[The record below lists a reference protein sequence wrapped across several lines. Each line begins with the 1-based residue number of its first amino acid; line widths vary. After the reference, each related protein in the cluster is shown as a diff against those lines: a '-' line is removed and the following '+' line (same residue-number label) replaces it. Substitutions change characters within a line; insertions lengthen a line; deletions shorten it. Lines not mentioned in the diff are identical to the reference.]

1 MRPIVCA
8 VAGMLLL
15 EILSGSAR
23 ADEKSASARAE
34 VLRLRKEIGA
44 LVGPATCSN
53 LVNCRVAALGM
64 NACGGGATEY
74 LAYSWLSTDK
84 AAIETKLA
92 EYDFA
97 LEDAQKLGVV
107 ARACIRAPEPVAACV
122 NRRCVIPGDK

>member
-1 MRPIVCA
+1 MKPTVSV
-8 VAGMLLL
+8 VAGVALLA
-15 EILSGSAR
+15 IFIGSAG
-23 ADEKSASARAE
+23 AQDKAASARAE

-53 LVNCRVAALGM
+53 LVNCRVAALGV
-64 NACGGGATEY
+64 NACGSGATEY

-97 LEDAQKLGVV
+97 LEDAQKFDAAPRV
-107 ARACIRAPEPVAACV
+107 CIKGQEPVAACV

>member
-1 MRPIVCA
+1 MKPWVCA
-8 VAGMLLL
+8 VAGMVWL
-15 EILSGSAR
+15 EVLSGSAS
-23 ADEKSASARAE
+23 ADDKAASARAE

-53 LVNCRVAALGM
+53 LVNCRVAALGV
-64 NACGGGATEY
+64 NACGGGASEY

-97 LEDAQKLGVV
+97 LEDAQKLGVFGS
-107 ARACIRAPEPVAACV
+107 ACLSAPQPVAACV

>member
-1 MRPIVCA
+1 MKINLCA
-8 VAGMLLL
+8 VVGILLL
-15 EILSGSAR
+15 EIFSGSAG
-23 ADEKSASARAE
+23 AEEKAASAREE

-53 LVNCRVAALGM
+53 LVNCRVAALGV
-64 NACGGGATEY
+64 NACGSGATEY

-97 LEDAQKLGVV
+97 LEDAQKFGAAPRV
-107 ARACIRAPEPVAACV
+107 CIKGPEPVAACV